1 MTKHIVIIRLSALGD
16 VAIAAPLVRAYAE
29 ANPKVTFTMVSQPK
43 MESLFGGIPN
53 LHFMPYAKSKNDIVK
68 SIKFAGSIA
77 RLKPTAVADI
87 HNVLRSKLM
96 RLRLSLSGI
105 ESHSLDKNRS
115 ARRALTREKNKVLVP
130 LRSSMR
136 GYEEVLVKCGLADLH
151 FTERPLPPRK
161 AGNSLVRRI
170 GIAPFAAH
178 KGKAWPVEY
187 MERVVEHL
195 SKDENVK
202 VYLFGGGASEKEIL
216 AGWESR
222 FKGVESL
229 CGKVSLSQEI
239 EFMRTLDLM
248 VTMDSANMHFASFAE
263 VPVVSVWG
271 ATHPY
276 AGFYGWGQKPGNA
289 LQRELPCRPCSIF
302 GNKPCAKENY
312 ECLYGIKPEE
322 VLGKIYELL

>member
-178 KGKAWPVEY
+178 K
-187 MERVVEHL
+187 
-195 SKDENVK
+195 DENVK

-229 CGKVSLSQEI
+229 CGKFSLSQEI

>member
-130 LRSSMR
+130 LPKENILQNKQR
-136 GYEEVLVKCGLADLH
+136 YEEVLVKCGLADLR

-229 CGKVSLSQEI
+229 CGKFSLSQEI

-263 VPVVSVWG
+263 VPLPPWSEHVYSPSG
-271 ATHPY
+271 
-276 AGFYGWGQKPGNA
+276 
-289 LQRELPCRPCSIF
+289 ELPIHTQVFTGGDRSRGMPCR
-302 GNKPCAKENY
+302 ENS
-312 ECLYGIKPEE
+312 LAAPAPSLATNLALKRIMS
-322 VLGKIYELL
+322 VSMV